1 MQKRGQVTIF
11 VITGIVILAAAII
24 LLLVRST
31 LVKEELETQTTEGVL
46 LSAPVKSYVESCLE
60 KTAEDALVFVGRHGG
75 YYELPEVYDPR
86 FSLPYY
92 FYEDASTYPSQQE
105 VEDHISEYVDRM
117 LFFCT
122 RNFVPF
128 REQGVDVA
136 QGEVR
141 AKTALFDEKARVE
154 LAYPLTITRGD
165 ASTALSRF
173 SVEIPVR
180 AKIAHKVAGE
190 FMVFQEENPDMICI
204 SCLVGLALDN
214 DLRVEM
220 YFVRER
226 EIMFTI
232 VDEKIPVKD
241 EPYTY
246 SFLNRYIF
254 AEPETNAVTEP

>member
-24 LLLVRST
+24 LLLVRTT
-31 LVKEELETQTTEGVL
+31 LVKEELETQTPEGVL
-46 LSAPVKSYVESCLE
+46 LSASVKSYVESCLQN
-60 KTAEDALVFVGRHGG
+60 TAEDALVFIGQHGG
-75 YYELPEVYDPR
+75 YYDLPDGYDPR

-92 FYEDASTYPSQQE
+92 FYEDDSTYPSQQE
-105 VEDHISEYVDRM
+105 VEEHISEYVNRG

-128 REQGVDVA
+128 REQGVDVRP
-136 QGEVR
+136 GEVQ
-141 AKTALFDEKARVE
+141 ATTKLFDEKARVE
-154 LAYPLTITRGD
+154 IVYPLTITQRD

-173 SVEIPVR
+173 SVEIPSRV
-180 AKIAHKVAGE
+180 KIANAVARE
-190 FMVFQEENPDMICI
+190 FMVFQEENPDVICI

-220 YFVRER
+220 YFVREG

-254 AEPETNAVTEP
+254 AEPEPNPVPEP